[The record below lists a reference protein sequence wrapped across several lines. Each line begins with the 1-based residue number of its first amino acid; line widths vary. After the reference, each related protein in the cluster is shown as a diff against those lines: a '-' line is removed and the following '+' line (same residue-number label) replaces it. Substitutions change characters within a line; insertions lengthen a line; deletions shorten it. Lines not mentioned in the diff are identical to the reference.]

1 MLQMAGGHEGPLQTS
16 KCHKHANSISH
27 WGTEKCD
34 GIKWGMERK
43 RRRSEN
49 GQFPQNFNAFL

>member
-1 MLQMAGGHEGPLQTS
+1 MYIIHICMLQMAGGHEGPLQTS

-34 GIKWGMERK
+34 GIK
-43 RRRSEN
+43 
-49 GQFPQNFNAFL
+49 